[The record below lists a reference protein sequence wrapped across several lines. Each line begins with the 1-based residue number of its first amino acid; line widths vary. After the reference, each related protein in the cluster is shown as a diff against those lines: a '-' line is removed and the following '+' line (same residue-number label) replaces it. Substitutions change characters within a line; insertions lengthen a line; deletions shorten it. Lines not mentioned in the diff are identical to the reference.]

1 MWRAARLVIDTGI
14 HAFGWTR
21 EQAISLLEE
30 NSALSKHNIQ
40 TEVDRYISWPGQALS
55 YKLGELKI
63 IEIRTKAESILG
75 DKFDIRL
82 FHDAI
87 LANGSI
93 PLDILEQQ
101 MDIFIQEELSRSDE
115 SNR

>member
-14 HAFGWTR
+14 HAFGWSR
-21 EQAISLLEE
+21 EQAVALLED
-30 NSALSKHNIQ
+30 NSALSAHNIQ

-63 IEIRTKAESILG
+63 IELRRKAEEQLKS
-75 DKFDIRL
+75 KFDIRL
-82 FHDAI
+82 FHDAL

-93 PLDILEQQ
+93 PLDLLEKQI
-101 MDIFIQEELSRSDE
+101 DGFIKRELEE
-115 SNR
+115 